1 MKNIVSFLLFM
12 LLFQGVYSQAESLV
26 VKKDQGTVVQKK
38 FNKKH
43 LEKYK
48 SDKDFNYTEEIKV
61 SEPTFLERVFNW
73 LGRQVSR
80 FLEWLFGVKYA
91 KGILATILR
100 VFPYLIAGIVLF
112 LLIKFFLKVNSN
124 AIISNTSNK
133 AVVSIT
139 EDEALIKNKDL
150 SRLIQ
155 KAIAQKN
162 YRLAVRYYYLLLL
175 QQLEVKELII
185 WEQQKTNDDYIHEI
199 SETNL
204 KSSFSKVTRLYDF
217 VWYGNFEINEL
228 EFGSVEAEFEQIKNL
243 IKS

>member
-1 MKNIVSFLLFM
+1 M
-12 LLFQGVYSQAESLV
+12 
-26 VKKDQGTVVQKK
+26 
-38 FNKKH
+38 
-43 LEKYK
+43 
-48 SDKDFNYTEEIKV
+48 
-61 SEPTFLERVFNW
+61 
-73 LGRQVSR
+73 
-80 FLEWLFGVKYA
+80 
-91 KGILATILR
+91 
-100 VFPYLIAGIVLF
+100 
-112 LLIKFFLKVNSN
+112 
-124 AIISNTSNK
+124 
-133 AVVSIT
+133 SIT
-139 EDEALIKNKDL
+139 EDEALIKNKNL
-150 SRLIQ
+150 SNFIQ

>member
-1 MKNIVSFLLFM
+1 
-12 LLFQGVYSQAESLV
+12 
-26 VKKDQGTVVQKK
+26 
-38 FNKKH
+38 
-43 LEKYK
+43 
-48 SDKDFNYTEEIKV
+48 
-61 SEPTFLERVFNW
+61 
-73 LGRQVSR
+73 
-80 FLEWLFGVKYA
+80 LFGVKYA

-139 EDEALIKNKDL
+139 EDEALIKNKNL
-150 SRLIQ
+150 SNFIQ